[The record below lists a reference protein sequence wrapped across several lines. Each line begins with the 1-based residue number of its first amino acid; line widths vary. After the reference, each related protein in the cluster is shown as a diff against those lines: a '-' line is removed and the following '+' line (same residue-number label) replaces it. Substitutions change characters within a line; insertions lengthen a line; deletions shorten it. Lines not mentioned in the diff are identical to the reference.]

1 MGELQERHFISENN
15 RKILYTDT
23 LQKHEVYSEVDCAA
37 YCARNDNCVIA
48 TFDQVTL
55 TCYTDVE
62 KNTSLTT
69 GPMMNWT
76 VLYKIEP
83 KDKWWQRICYDN
95 PSALLNCLPNEEIM
109 VSAAIYGN
117 LACMSGTRL
126 SGFPNCGKYVT
137 ETLTNVCNRKETCAI
152 TVNSSTFGTTNCG
165 GSENLF
171 VDYECYAADVTFKHS
186 QDDNR

>member
-1 MGELQERHFISENN
+1 MCLKPFFLFH
-15 RKILYTDT
+15 K
-23 LQKHEVYSEVDCAA
+23 
-37 YCARNDNCVIA
+37 
-48 TFDQVTL
+48 
-55 TCYTDVE
+55 
-62 KNTSLTT
+62 
-69 GPMMNWT
+69 
-76 VLYKIEP
+76 EP

-95 PSALLNCLPNEEIM
+95 PSALLNCLPDEEIM

-171 VDYECYAADVTFKHS
+171 VDYECCEYLSYKFCLSNISVSKAYKKYISAVSF
-186 QDDNR
+186 Q